1 MIERLFAAHMFA
13 KHSFGV
19 KYLGTPLRNP
29 SRKGPGRR
37 QPSIASGC
45 VTPPEETDSH
55 DRSFRPRPADHLPPP
70 HRRRSPLT
78 PMQRPVLAIV
88 PARDEA
94 PAEVAPLAAVYRLP
108 VADQANVYRR
118 RRLAALAIVA
128 GLVLGVV
135 SFMQQAD
142 ATPTPKASS
151 PSRSA
156 SSCSPATPCGVSQVP
171 WHRRVI
177 PEHSSTSSAILPVDP
192 RFSLASSSWCRSTGS
207 TEPSD
212 HARTYRANSA
222 LSCSSRRS
230 SRRSAG
236 IVASLPL
243 TMRLEPP
250 PTRWG
255 EIESRVRR

>member
-1 MIERLFAAHMFA
+1 
-13 KHSFGV
+13 
-19 KYLGTPLRNP
+19 
-29 SRKGPGRR
+29 
-37 QPSIASGC
+37 
-45 VTPPEETDSH
+45 
-55 DRSFRPRPADHLPPP
+55 
-70 HRRRSPLT
+70 
-78 PMQRPVLAIV
+78 MQRPVLAIV

-94 PAEVAPLAAVYRLP
+94 PAEVAPLAVVYRLP

-156 SSCSPATPCGVSQVP
+156 SSCSPATPCGVSQAP

-192 RFSLASSSWCRSTGS
+192 RFSLANSSWCRPLARLSLRSRPDVSGEQRVVVFEQAIQPQTGRDRGFA
-207 TEPSD
+207 PVD
-212 HARTYRANSA
+212 DAART
-222 LSCSSRRS
+222 
-230 SRRSAG
+230 
-236 IVASLPL
+236 
-243 TMRLEPP
+243 P

-255 EIESRVRR
+255 EIERQSSSMRPLSTSWPLNVGPPSASTTSALVPRAQRAHSQRSGVPCRCDATRLVPRGRACDPPAGSRP

>member
-1 MIERLFAAHMFA
+1 MDKVGISCGQWLTNEQVFGLNERTVVRRTHVRQTFVRCQVPGNSAPKSLSEGSRAATTFHR
-13 KHSFGV
+13 
-19 KYLGTPLRNP
+19 LRV
-29 SRKGPGRR
+29 
-37 QPSIASGC
+37 C
-45 VTPPEETDSH
+45 HTPEETDSH
-55 DRSFRPRPADHLPPP
+55 DRSFRPAPQTTFRPRTVDDP
-70 HRRRSPLT
+70 SLT

-177 PEHSSTSSAILPVDP
+177 PEHSSTSSAILPVIP
-192 RFSLASSSWCRSTGS
+192 IQPGQQL
-207 TEPSD
+207 
-212 HARTYRANSA
+212 
-222 LSCSSRRS
+222 
-230 SRRSAG
+230 
-236 IVASLPL
+236 VVPL
-243 TMRLEPP
+243 HWLD
-250 PTRWG
+250 
-255 EIESRVRR
+255 